1 MEKNTEN
8 EMETGIVD
16 GLRENYPCYCPRTV
30 LGSLSNYSTGY
41 LKWTSNDVVSYQGP
55 YRRGLEALGSRVRG

>member
-16 GLRENYPCYCPRTV
+16 GLRENYPCYCP
-30 LGSLSNYSTGY
+30 GLS
-41 LKWTSNDVVSYQGP
+41 
-55 YRRGLEALGSRVRG
+55 